1 MAAASGGSE
10 ETRPVSRPGPDAK
23 RRAARIRRVRRQ
35 ASLLVVIGVG
45 GALGAL
51 SRYAISLALPAPTGH
66 MPWGVLLINVSGA
79 LALGFVLTLLA
90 EQFPR
95 SRFAR
100 PLIGTGFIGAYTTF
114 STWMVDVV
122 SLVRSGN
129 TATALEYVVLSLVAG
144 LAAVVIGVAAART
157 LVRAWRGMQQEAT

>member
-1 MAAASGGSE
+1 M
-10 ETRPVSRPGPDAK
+10 DWF
-23 RRAARIRRVRRQ
+23 
-35 ASLLVVIGVG
+35 LVAVF
-45 GALGAL
+45 GALGAIT
-51 SRYAISLALPAPTGH
+51 RYVVDRAIMTRLATDFPVGTL
-66 MPWGVLLINVSGA
+66 MINLSGA
-79 LALGFVLTLLA
+79 LVLGMVTGLATRNLLSTDA
-90 EQFPR
+90 VV
-95 SRFAR
+95 A
-100 PLIGTGFIGAYTTF
+100 IGDGFIGAYTTF